1 MPNAKLQSFIA
12 YIYTKLQVSIPLIQ
26 NICWDIYFL
35 IELKS
40 YKYKDTGWLEF

>member
-1 MPNAKLQSFIA
+1 MPNAKLQLFIA

-26 NICWDIYFL
+26 NICYIYFL

-40 YKYKDTGWLEF
+40 YKYKDIGWLEF